1 MRAEKTIFDQILEG
15 LAETHR
21 IDFKESCPWNVQT
34 FVKDFLAFS
43 NVEEGGYIVIGVKET
58 GNVNN
63 PFIAEGITIEHMATY
78 NYDIMKDQI
87 APYAD
92 PHVNFT
98 LIINQWN
105 GKDFLFI
112 KIEEFD
118 DIPII
123 CIRNN
128 QNGDVHEGS
137 IYFRSQK
144 GRPNSKNVSS
154 SYDLRDI
161 LERASYK
168 FSQRRS
174 KYEQSRVVEPMD
186 LDKEKFDKERGL
198 L

>member
-1 MRAEKTIFDQILEG
+1 
-15 LAETHR
+15 
-21 IDFKESCPWNVQT
+21 
-34 FVKDFLAFS
+34 
-43 NVEEGGYIVIGVKET
+43 
-58 GNVNN
+58 
-63 PFIAEGITIEHMATY
+63 
-78 NYDIMKDQI
+78 MKDQI
-87 APYAD
+87 APYTD

-105 GKDFLFI
+105 GKEFLFI

-144 GRPNSKNVSS
+144 GRPNSKSVSS

-161 LERASYK
+161 LNRASYK
-168 FSQRRS
+168 ISIRRS
-174 KYEQSRVVEPMD
+174 KYEQRMEVEPKD
-186 LDKEKFDKERGL
+186 LDKEKFDQERGVL
-198 L
+198 